1 MIAFIPARGGS
12 KELKNKN
19 IKIFAGKPLIAHTII
34 EALNSKLISKVLV
47 LTDSQKIAE
56 ISKKYGASVPFLR
69 PKYLAKDN
77 SNVVDTY
84 LYFSKKMKLN
94 KDYENFVV
102 LQPTSPIRTRK
113 EIDKAIKLFTKKKA
127 TSLVSVCKNKFPLNW
142 AKSIKTVKGL
152 SYIKICLK
160 ITI

>member
-1 MIAFIPARGGS
+1 M
-12 KELKNKN
+12 
-19 IKIFAGKPLIAHTII
+19 IAHTII

-47 LTDSQKIAE
+47 LTDSKKIAE

-84 LYFSKKMKLN
+84 LYFLKKMKLN

-102 LQPTSPIRTRK
+102 LQPTSPLRTRK
-113 EIDKAIKLFTKKKA
+113 EIDKAIL
-127 TSLVSVCKNKFPLNW
+127 
-142 AKSIKTVKGL
+142 
-152 SYIKICLK
+152 
-160 ITI
+160 

>member
-56 ISKKYGASVPFLR
+56 ISKNMVLVFRFLT
-69 PKYLAKDN
+69 KI
-77 SNVVDTY
+77 
-84 LYFSKKMKLN
+84 FSQRQ
-94 KDYENFVV
+94 F
-102 LQPTSPIRTRK
+102 
-113 EIDKAIKLFTKKKA
+113 
-127 TSLVSVCKNKFPLNW
+127 
-142 AKSIKTVKGL
+142 
-152 SYIKICLK
+152 
-160 ITI
+160 